1 MSNRKGVLT
10 LIFNPRVLLPHTP
23 THSWVGEGRPSKT
36 EEGKA
41 AEMSHQDRKRERA
54 KEKGRERKRGNA
66 EPATGH
72 GKLAHGGEAATR
84 WQCYPVVGA
93 PDAARNWTGGFG

>member
-1 MSNRKGVLT
+1 MGLGRMNNRKGVLT

-41 AEMSHQDRKRERA
+41 AEMSH
-54 KEKGRERKRGNA
+54 
-66 EPATGH
+66 
-72 GKLAHGGEAATR
+72 
-84 WQCYPVVGA
+84 
-93 PDAARNWTGGFG
+93 